1 MEREEQARRERET
14 MMKRLYDASLS
25 GSLSSLIELIEEDQL
40 ILDRDFM
47 ITHFNETPLHIAAML
62 GHVEFARE
70 ILRRKPELATELDSE
85 SSSPLHLA
93 STKGNLEMVK
103 ELLRINPD
111 VCCITDHDGRTPLHL
126 AAIKGRIDV
135 MKELIQARPKVI
147 HVRVFDRGESILHLC
162 VKYNRLESLKLILE
176 SATDQ
181 ELELLNSKDDDGNT
195 ALHLAA
201 AKKQTKGIELLLAK
215 NGVEVNALNES
226 GLTALDILA
235 QSPRDMKDMDIGES
249 LRALGA
255 LRARDIGGA
264 TITRPNTLTMTHTCK
279 ESPHDKYDWLE
290 RKKNSLMVVSTV
302 IATMSFQAVL
312 SPPRGLWQD
321 DNNNHKAGTSILAD
335 DQFGVYT
342 GFLVVNTLSFLGS
355 LSITFLLISGLPL
368 KRRFFMWI
376 LLISMW
382 VVITSL
388 VSIYIISMLEVTPD
402 GQFGIL
408 TNCTVIIWLGM
419 VSLVLL
425 VHTGRWFLK
434 SVNVLPLL
442 LRVGVWTF
450 TLAITI
456 GSIVEFSKYFY
467 FWGMKILL
475 YIFCIW
481 CGMVVPIL
489 LLYTARF
496 VKKSWKVL
504 VKMAG
509 CLRAM
514 RNDENQ
520 SIV

>member
-1 MEREEQARRERET
+1 MEREEQGRREQERM
-14 MMKRLYDASLS
+14 MMKRLYEASLS
-25 GSLSSLIELIEEDQL
+25 GSLTSLIELIEEDHL
-40 ILDRDFM
+40 ILDRVM
-47 ITHFNETPLHIAAML
+47 IITYFNETPLHIAAML

-93 STKGNLEMVK
+93 SAKGNLEMVK
-103 ELLRINPD
+103 ELLGINPD
-111 VCCITDHDGRTPLHL
+111 VCCLTDHDGRTPLHL
-126 AAIKGRIDV
+126 AVIKGRIDV

-181 ELELLNSKDDDGNT
+181 ELELLNSKDDEGNT

-264 TITRPNTLTMTHTCK
+264 TITRPNTLTMAHTSK

-335 DQFGVYT
+335 DQ
-342 GFLVVNTLSFLGS
+342 
-355 LSITFLLISGLPL
+355 
-368 KRRFFMWI
+368 
-376 LLISMW
+376 
-382 VVITSL
+382 
-388 VSIYIISMLEVTPD
+388 
-402 GQFGIL
+402 
-408 TNCTVIIWLGM
+408 
-419 VSLVLL
+419 
-425 VHTGRWFLK
+425 
-434 SVNVLPLL
+434 
-442 LRVGVWTF
+442 
-450 TLAITI
+450 
-456 GSIVEFSKYFY
+456 
-467 FWGMKILL
+467 
-475 YIFCIW
+475 
-481 CGMVVPIL
+481 
-489 LLYTARF
+489 
-496 VKKSWKVL
+496 
-504 VKMAG
+504 
-509 CLRAM
+509 
-514 RNDENQ
+514 
-520 SIV
+520 